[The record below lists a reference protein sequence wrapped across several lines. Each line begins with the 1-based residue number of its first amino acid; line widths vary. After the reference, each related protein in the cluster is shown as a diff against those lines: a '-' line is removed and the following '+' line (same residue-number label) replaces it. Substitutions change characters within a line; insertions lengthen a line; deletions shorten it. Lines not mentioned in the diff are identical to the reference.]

1 MHMSSTQPHTVA
13 SQDPALDI
21 SHQYPHERVAAH
33 TVDETA
39 YTKGN
44 MSEDNANPPQFSH
57 EHNKDIESGVL
68 AHEKASTGDIS
79 RIGSATSIKGHGV
92 MGAMYKKYRVFVHA
106 FNFCLF
112 TG

>member
-1 MHMSSTQPHTVA
+1 MSSTQPHTVT

-21 SHQYPHERVAAH
+21 SHQYPHEHAAAH
-33 TVDETA
+33 AVDETV
-39 YTKGN
+39 YTREN

-57 EHNKDIESGVL
+57 SHDKDIESGVL
-68 AHEKASTGDIS
+68 AQEKASTGDIS
-79 RIGSATSIKGHGV
+79 RIGSGTSIKSNGV

-106 FNFCLF
+106 FAFCVF